1 MAGNSP
7 HADPTT
13 DRYSRM
19 TATPPP
25 CPWPAPTLADAAITP
40 EQENQEMVEAPRGP
54 VASLVNT
61 ARRFTS
67 RTERAEHAAIKQEQ
81 RIRDELTD
89 LPAGWFVLHS
99 PDIGEFVNDANDNN
113 EGRAVDH
120 VGFGPGGV
128 FTIEVQPRTGAKVWV
143 SEHQL
148 TIDGQ
153 NSDDLRRARSQARR
167 SSGRLTD
174 ACGFAVTVQAV
185 LVLIGAGTMQ
195 TMSRSA
201 EVHVRTEHD
210 LRDWLCRQPPRLDGE
225 VVTTVHDCV
234 RSEGSRSPI
243 PSPVGLLE

>member
-7 HADPTT
+7 HAGPPT

-25 CPWPAPTLADAAITP
+25 CPWPAPTLADAAIAP
-40 EQENQEMVEAPRGP
+40 EKETQEMMEAPHGA

-67 RTERAEHAAIKQEQ
+67 RAERAEHAAIKQEQ

-99 PDIGEFVNDANDNN
+99 PDVGEFTNDGND
-113 EGRAVDH
+113 GHDVDH
-120 VGFGPGGV
+120 VVIGPGGV
-128 FTIEVQPRTGAKVWV
+128 FTIEVQHRTGAKVWV

-153 NSDDLRRARSQARR
+153 NSDGLRRARSQVRR
-167 SSGRLTD
+167 TSGRLTD

-210 LRDWLCRQPPRLDGE
+210 LRDWLCRQPPRLDAE

-234 RSEGSRSPI
+234 RSASRSPI
-243 PSPVGLLE
+243 LSPVGLLE

>member
-7 HADPTT
+7 HAGDAI

-19 TATPPP
+19 TATPTPS
-25 CPWPAPTLADAAITP
+25 PWPAPTLADAAILPPEKQTP
-40 EQENQEMVEAPRGP
+40 LQSPRFT

-61 ARRFTS
+61 ARRLS
-67 RTERAEHAAIKQEQ
+67 NRTERAEHAAMKQEQ

-99 PDIGEFVNDANDNN
+99 PDVGELWNDGSDSTD
-113 EGRAVDH
+113 VDH
-120 VGFGPGGV
+120 VAIGPGGV
-128 FTIEVQPRTGAKVWV
+128 FAIEVQHRTDAKVWV
-143 SEHQL
+143 SEHEL

-153 NSDDLRRARSQARR
+153 NSGDLRRARTQARR
-167 SSGRLTD
+167 SSGRLSD

-195 TMSRSA
+195 TLSRPA

-210 LRDWLCRQPPRLDGE
+210 LRDWLCRQPSRLDAE
-225 VVTTVHDCV
+225 AITLIHERVRRTV
-234 RSEGSRSPI
+234 SNS
-243 PSPVGLLE
+243 

>member
-1 MAGNSP
+1 
-7 HADPTT
+7 
-13 DRYSRM
+13 M

-25 CPWPAPTLADAAITP
+25 CPWPAPTLADAAIAPAKDT
-40 EQENQEMVEAPRGP
+40 QEMIEAPRSA

-61 ARRFTS
+61 ARRFTN

-89 LPAGWFVLHS
+89 LPAGWFVLHW
-99 PDIGEFVNDANDNN
+99 PEVGDFVNDGNNGND
-113 EGRAVDH
+113 GHDVDH
-120 VGFGPGGV
+120 VVIGPGGV
-128 FTIEVQPRTGAKVWV
+128 FAIEVQHRLGAKVWV

-153 NSDDLRRARSQARR
+153 NSDDLRRARFLARR
-167 SSGRLTD
+167 SSARLTD

-210 LRDWLCRQPPRLDGE
+210 LRDWLCRQPPRLDAE
-225 VVTTVHDCV
+225 LVATVHDCV
-234 RSEGSRSPI
+234 RPRPAVAD
-243 PSPVGLLE
+243 PVAGRPA